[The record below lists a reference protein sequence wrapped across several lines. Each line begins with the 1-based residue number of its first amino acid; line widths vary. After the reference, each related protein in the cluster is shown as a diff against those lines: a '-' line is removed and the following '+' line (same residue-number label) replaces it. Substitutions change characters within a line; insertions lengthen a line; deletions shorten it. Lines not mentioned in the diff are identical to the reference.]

1 MCLFKQILN
10 PKLIVVY
17 FIFTIISGCN
27 AVRLV
32 YNQGDTLTYW
42 WLDDHIGFNSE
53 QETFTRSSLEHLFWW
68 HRTEQLQAIS
78 ITLDKAQQKLQKPT
92 SKQEIM
98 ALTNDLKK
106 HGYSIFDQ
114 IIPDA
119 AKLVISLQ
127 PGQIDSIEKRFAKNN
142 EKFRKEFL
150 PDNKDKQ
157 VKIRADKVIDR
168 TEWLFGALSKEQE
181 KRIREFLIQHP
192 VDMEMVYKERLR
204 RQSDLIQICKEVN
217 QKKLNQKATESLL
230 KDYMKFFEAG
240 RTKDQQVFNKNWM
253 ETGAEVTS
261 FITQVMND
269 EQRQYAFERIGG
281 WLGDIGELIRDSS
294 ALAAKRSALLNR

>member
-1 MCLFKQILN
+1 M
-10 PKLIVVY
+10 VY
-17 FIFTIISGCN
+17 FIFAIISGCS

-53 QETFTRSSLEHLFWW
+53 QEAFTRSSLEHLFWW
-68 HRTEQLQAIS
+68 HRTEQLQSIS
-78 ITLDKAQQKLQKPT
+78 VTLDKAQQQLQKPL
-92 SKQEIM
+92 SKQEM
-98 ALTNDLKK
+98 MGLTGDLKK

-114 IIPDA
+114 ITPDA

-127 PGQIDSIEKRFAKNN
+127 PAQIDSIEKRFAKNN

-157 VKIRADKVIDR
+157 VKIRADRVIDR
-168 TEWLFGALSKEQE
+168 TEWLFGSLSKEQE
-181 KRIREFLIQHP
+181 KKIREFLINHP

-204 RQSDLIQICKEVN
+204 RQSDLIEICKEVT
-217 QKKLNQKATESLL
+217 QKKLSQKATETLL

-240 RTKDQQVFNKNWM
+240 KTKEQQAFNRKWM

-269 EQRQYAFERIGG
+269 EQRQYAYARIGG
-281 WLGDIGELIRDSS
+281 WLTDVRELIRDSS
-294 ALAAKRSALLNR
+294 ALAAKKSALLNR